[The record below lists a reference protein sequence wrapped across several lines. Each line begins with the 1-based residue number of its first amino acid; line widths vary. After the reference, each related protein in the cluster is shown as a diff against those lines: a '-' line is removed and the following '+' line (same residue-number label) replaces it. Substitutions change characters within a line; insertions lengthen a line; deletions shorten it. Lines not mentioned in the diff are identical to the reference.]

1 MLVIELFILQIITFT
16 INIIHGYVIDE
27 NNLTAKGLKMYE
39 LIDIIKTT
47 MQIVILIVFF
57 MMIGFRAAIEL

>member
-16 INIIHGYVIDE
+16 INVIHGYVIDE
-27 NNLTAKGLKMYE
+27 NNLTAKGLKMYK

-57 MMIGFRAAIEL
+57 AMIGFRAAIEL

>member
-1 MLVIELFILQIITFT
+1 MLVIELLILQIITFI
-16 INIIHGYVIDE
+16 INIIHGYMIDE
-27 NNLTAKGLKMYE
+27 NSLTAKGLKMYK

-47 MQIVILIVFF
+47 MQIIILIVFF

>member
-16 INIIHGYVIDE
+16 INVIHGYVIDE
-27 NNLTAKGLKMYE
+27 NNLTAKGLKMYK

-57 MMIGFRAAIEL
+57 LMIGFRAAIEL

>member
-27 NNLTAKGLKMYE
+27 NNLTAKGLKMYK

-57 MMIGFRAAIEL
+57 LMIGFRAAIEL

>member
-1 MLVIELFILQIITFT
+1 MLQLITFI
-16 INIIHGYVIDE
+16 INIIHGYIIDE
-27 NNLTAKGLKMYE
+27 NNLTAKGLKMYR

-57 MMIGFRAAIEL
+57 VMIGFKAAIEL

>member
-1 MLVIELFILQIITFT
+1 MLVIELLILQIITFT
-16 INIIHGYVIDE
+16 INIIHGYMIDE
-27 NNLTAKGLKMYE
+27 NSLTAKGLKMYK

-47 MQIVILIVFF
+47 MQIIILIVFF

>member
-16 INIIHGYVIDE
+16 INAIHGYVIDE
-27 NNLTAKGLKMYE
+27 NNLTAKGLKMYK

>member
-16 INIIHGYVIDE
+16 INVIHGYVIDE
-27 NNLTAKGLKMYE
+27 NNLTAKGLKMYK

-57 MMIGFRAAIEL
+57 IMIGFRAAIEL